1 MYEAL
6 LVSTKSPR
14 SLCTFTVERKHCND
28 LCSRVT
34 DEYVEV
40 QDQTIDA
47 LEEKFHKKLSDF
59 SVDVSLLC
67 I

>member
-1 MYEAL
+1 MSGAV

-28 LCSRVT
+28 LCFRLT
-34 DEYVEV
+34 DEYFEV

-59 SVDVSLLC
+59 SVDVSLLS